1 MTAKG
6 DDKKIKYCTIDL
18 SSNLPSDRSKKG
30 KSFSKIDNNTNNMKV
45 DSLNNKPHIKAKL

>member
-30 KSFSKIDNNTNNMKV
+30 KSFSKMDNNTSNMKV
-45 DSLNNKPHIKAKL
+45 EFLNTKPQIKAKL